1 MSRSWIFAAL
11 VGLSVACGAPRE
23 VEPIAQVSSAVA
35 QGPWSIVPVSPPQL
49 TSHTASLIGDSRVL
63 VIGGI
68 NAIDVAQ
75 DRGYLLVHTPGK
87 RQVETKLAG
96 RLVEARQGHTAT
108 TMTSGRILVA
118 GGEAGLEVRS
128 SAELV
133 DPTTTMATLAAP
145 MRGRRTRHAAATLP
159 DGKVLVVG
167 GRAALAELSSAEIYD
182 PATNTWSDAPP
193 MSTGRVFPTATALND
208 GTILIVGG
216 TTRNAEVFDP
226 ATRTFTRVGSMTDA
240 RVGHVA
246 IKLPSGKVLVAGG
259 YTELLGP
266 SSAAVTPSAEIY
278 DPAAKAWT
286 KIPPMPTP
294 RGNAT
299 ATLLQNG
306 AVLVAGGRVELTPL
320 NYVDVYDEKTNTW
333 KSGSPMVLPHAL
345 HTATAFPNGDVL
357 VVGSAF
363 SELFTLLP
371 QTTECSRAADC
382 ETGYC
387 VDGVCCA
394 TACTGGCERCD
405 TSGARGTCT
414 AVSGAFNHCEPGN
427 TCIKNACVP
436 SAGTTCSADRLSVVS
451 KEGVSTSCA
460 PYVCDNSV
468 GVCAKECASS
478 VDCAPGSL
486 CSAGTKQCV
495 PAAPAGDDDGGGCAT
510 SPRSA
515 ATSVGPLAALTLL
528 GAVVAARRASS
539 KTLRRRV
546 TRSR

>member
-1 MSRSWIFAAL
+1 MARRWGWAL
-11 VGLSVACGAPRE
+11 IGLSIACSAPRD

-35 QGPWSIVPVSPPQL
+35 QGPWSILPSSPPQL
-49 TSHTASLIGDSRVL
+49 TGHTATLIGEGRVL
-63 VIGGI
+63 VIGGV
-68 NAIDVAQ
+68 NAIDAAQ

-87 RQVETKLAG
+87 RVVETKLAG
-96 RLVEARQGHTAT
+96 KLVEARQGHTAT
-108 TMTSGRILVA
+108 TMASGKILVA
-118 GGEAGLEVRS
+118 GGEAGIEVRS
-128 SAELV
+128 TAELV
-133 DPTTTMATLAAP
+133 DTTTTLTTLAAP
-145 MRGRRTRHAAATLP
+145 MRGRRTKHAAAALP

-182 PATNTWSDAPP
+182 PGTNTWSDAPP
-193 MSTGRVFPTATALND
+193 MSTPRVFPTATTLND
-208 GTILIVGG
+208 GTILVVGG
-216 TTRNAEVFDP
+216 TTRNADLFDP
-226 ATRTFTRVGSMTDA
+226 KTKTFTRVGNMTDA

-246 IKLPSGKVLVAGG
+246 SKLPSGKVLVAGG

-266 SSAAVTPSAEIY
+266 SSAAVTPTAEIY
-278 DPAAKAWT
+278 DPATKAWT
-286 KIPPMPTP
+286 KVPPMPTP

-299 ATLLQNG
+299 ATLLPNG

-320 NYVDVYDEKTNTW
+320 NYVDVYDEKTNAW
-333 KSGSPMVLPHAL
+333 QSGSPMVLPHAL
-345 HTATAFPNGDVL
+345 HTATAFSNGDVL

-371 QTTECSRAADC
+371 QATECSRAADC
-382 ETGYC
+382 ETGFC

-394 TACTGGCERCD
+394 TSCTGGCERCD
-405 TSGARGTCT
+405 TSGASGACT
-414 AVSGAFNHCEPGN
+414 AVSGAFNHCAPGN

-451 KEGVSTSCA
+451 KDGAPTSCA

-495 PAAPAGDDDGGGCAT
+495 PAAPAADDEGGCAA
-510 SPRSA
+510 SPRPSRPWGA
-515 ATSVGPLAALTLL
+515 AFAAVAALA
-528 GAVVAARRASS
+528 GVVVARRRRAA
-539 KTLRRRV
+539 R
-546 TRSR
+546 TR